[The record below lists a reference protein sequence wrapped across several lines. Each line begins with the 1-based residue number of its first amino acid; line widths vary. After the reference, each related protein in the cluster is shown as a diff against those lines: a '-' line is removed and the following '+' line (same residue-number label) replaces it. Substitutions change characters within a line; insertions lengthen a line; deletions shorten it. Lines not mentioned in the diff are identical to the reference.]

1 VLAHSTH
8 LKGLGEYDSQTGIE
22 TSRIRV
28 TVATGIST

>member
-1 VLAHSTH
+1 
-8 LKGLGEYDSQTGIE
+8 LGEYDSQTGIE